1 MLLISELRIEIND
14 SHQYIYDLQEEL
26 SNLRL
31 LLSLALGQSII
42 NYSQRISTLKRKIK
56 DEQASLKRFQK
67 QLQSL
72 ICI

>member
-1 MLLISELRIEIND
+1 MLLISKLRIEIND

-56 DEQASLKRFQK
+56 DEQASLKCFQK